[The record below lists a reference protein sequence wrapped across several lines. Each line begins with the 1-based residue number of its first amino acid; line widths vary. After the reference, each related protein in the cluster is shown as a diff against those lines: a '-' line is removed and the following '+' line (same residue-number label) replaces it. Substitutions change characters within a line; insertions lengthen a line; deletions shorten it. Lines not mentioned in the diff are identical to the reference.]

1 MSSLITNLNSLTVQE
16 IVNWVTFT
24 PPTQLN
30 STVASAVSIGLRG
43 VATGVDIGIYTPQN
57 QPK

>member
-1 MSSLITNLNSLTVQE
+1 MDITRDEYYWPAAN
-16 IVNWVTFT
+16 
-24 PPTQLN
+24 
-30 STVASAVSIGLRG
+30 ARG